1 MLVPL
6 VMPAAAAA
14 AVVDAVDEE
23 QVEDGV
29 EDGGGRTTDCFSVG
43 ALEVADGGVGLNLRP
58 AIGESR
64 DVSYQ
69 SFSFFFC
76 EWSDVIDTLLDI
88 RV

>member
-6 VMPAAAAA
+6 LIPAVAAAAA
-14 AVVDAVDEE
+14 AAVVVDAVDEE

-29 EDGGGRTTDCFSVG
+29 EGGGGREAGSFSTV
-43 ALEVADGGVGLNLRP
+43 DGGAGLNLRP
-58 AIGESR
+58 AMGESK

-76 EWSDVIDTLLDI
+76 EWRDVIDTLLDM